1 MKLFLSALVPTLVA
15 ATSSAS
21 PSVTI
26 DAGVI
31 EGGKC
36 PGKNAVYYKTI
47 PYAEPPTGDLRFQ
60 PPKAYTKKYP
70 NGKLNATS
78 ITPSCIQFGDESI
91 PPGPKSE
98 DCLYVDIWAPSKAS
112 ADSKLPVKFWIY
124 GGSDTGGGVSDT
136 LYDGCNGVEDGSII
150 VAVNYRLGPLGFM
163 ALNKAGI
170 YGNQGIQ
177 DILLGLKWVQSN
189 IAAFGGD
196 PRKVLLFGQSAGAA
210 DGYVVASL
218 PEAPSL
224 INSFISESGGGR
236 GLIDN
241 STLQSVGASYAR
253 TLNCGIS
260 NKDCLRSKSVGDL
273 EKAYDNDKFLK
284 EGIGAAGALGIMS
297 AKTHVFY
304 PYADGKVIPED
315 PLSHGVRVPSVF
327 GFTQKDGNIYSLK
340 YASSHNMS
348 VAASVYPEFLQRNF
362 GPAAA
367 KIIQSQY
374 PLSKFKQLGDLAAFA
389 AISQVITDSNYKCPA
404 YFGAVQTAEKKIP
417 AWTYEFSRKP
427 TCPWMKSLCVLPR
440 GQFSMVGAAHTSEIP
455 YVFGNMQHYNFSDK
469 SCKVPASEHRL
480 SKQMISLW
488 TAMAKNAN
496 PSTEAIQWP
505 RFNGTAKSYSSA
517 GLIFGNTTTS
527 GDVDYKSCE
536 LWAKVRAMQSTG
548 NATTTG
554 GATNGSGSGTGSTTG
569 TGTGS
574 PTSSASPIPTS
585 WIPTNSAVGTVPA
598 TGGILALSAL
608 LMGLGMVV

>member
-304 PYADGKVIPED
+304 PYADGK
-315 PLSHGVRVPSVF
+315 
-327 GFTQKDGNIYSLK
+327 
-340 YASSHNMS
+340 
-348 VAASVYPEFLQRNF
+348 
-362 GPAAA
+362 
-367 KIIQSQY
+367 IIQSQY